1 MKRRLPTDLARA
13 LFRFFQEYLPAQRGM
28 SLHTIR
34 SYRDAVVLFLRHTA
48 QTTRRRIEALE
59 LTDFTPERITQF
71 LRYLETDR
79 HNGIATRNARLAG
92 LHTFARFLVACDSQ
106 RMAT

>member
-34 SYRDAVVLFLRHTA
+34 SYRDAVVLFLRHAA
-48 QTTRRRIEALE
+48 QHQPAPQRVHARRSSPTTRPSRSSTMRASSSSFE
-59 LTDFTPERITQF
+59 LSRVTT
-71 LRYLETDR
+71 
-79 HNGIATRNARLAG
+79 
-92 LHTFARFLVACDSQ
+92 SQ
-106 RMAT
+106 ASRVGPLM